1 MTINSANTNYLPS
14 MQSVQKKQK
23 GNANNPQELQQNNT
37 LNNISDNAQND
48 KLNNSQ
54 NTTKEMSD
62 FQTDLFEPVKQAF
75 GFGADSEGFFTSDL
89 NEAAGIPEG
98 IKIHVALGVEYYLS
112 SVIWSYN
119 NIDLVGSVKNFYQE
133 FSKLSEYEKDNIV
146 NKTKEIKYFLE
157 DGTQYSLY
165 DALLKRFA
173 NGEGG
178 LNESGKLEAFI
189 ELNPDL
195 MVGEK
200 TINLMIYS
208 DSAYANF
215 IDENDNWL
223 GMNVFDR
230 GKAGQ
235 LLRTSAKDMS
245 PEEFGKQWAELRK
258 EYQAKYD
265 ARQEQL
271 RKENEEI
278 EEYNKNLREQKSK
291 NKFKPIQAT
300 SKSETYQ
307 DTSFLNTLDFIKSQQ
322 KLEQILILFGER
334 SKGNLDIQGLKN
346 YFATSQKRL
355 DTEA

>member
-1 MTINSANTNYLPS
+1 MR
-14 MQSVQKKQK
+14 
-23 GNANNPQELQQNNT
+23 
-37 LNNISDNAQND
+37 
-48 KLNNSQ
+48 
-54 NTTKEMSD
+54 
-62 FQTDLFEPVKQAF
+62 
-75 GFGADSEGFFTSDL
+75 
-89 NEAAGIPEG
+89 
-98 IKIHVALGVEYYLS
+98 
-112 SVIWSYN
+112 
-119 NIDLVGSVKNFYQE
+119 NFYQE
-133 FSKLSEYEKDNIV
+133 FSKLSEQEKDNIV

-157 DGTQYSLY
+157 NGTQYSLY
-165 DALLKRFA
+165 DTLLERFA

-189 ELNPDL
+189 EMNPDL

-200 TINLMIYS
+200 TIYLLTQEGG
-208 DSAYANF
+208 AYAQY
-215 IDENDNWL
+215 IEENDNWIF
-223 GMNVFDR
+223 MNTFDR

-258 EYQAKYD
+258 EYQEKYN
-265 ARQEQL
+265 ARQEQF

-322 KLEQILILFGER
+322 KLEQLAILFKQKN
-334 SKGNLDIQGLKN
+334 KGGLDMQDLKDF
-346 YFATSQKRL
+346 FAFRRL
-355 DTEA
+355 DREV